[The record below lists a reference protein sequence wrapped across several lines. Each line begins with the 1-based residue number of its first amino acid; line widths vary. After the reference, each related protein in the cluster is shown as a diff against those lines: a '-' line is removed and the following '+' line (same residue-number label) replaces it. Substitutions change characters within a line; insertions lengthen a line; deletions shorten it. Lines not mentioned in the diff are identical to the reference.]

1 MPLGGFLSHSK
12 LMPGMRVSKG
22 ERIATMEDQQ
32 YIHLQQEFLNTK
44 LKLKYAESEFKR
56 QKDLNQSKA
65 TSDKIFEQ
73 TQMEFEQLKVA
84 LNALIEK
91 LKLIHVNPASLTEN
105 NISKSIAI
113 ISPINGYVSKVNM
126 NIGTYVNP
134 TDIIFELINPS
145 DYHLVLKVFE
155 KDMNKISI
163 GQQIIAYNNFNPEKK
178 YFGNILL
185 INKDITSD
193 GASSILCNFQT
204 KDKSLMH
211 GMYMN
216 ADLETTAKPAYII
229 SEDAVVTFE
238 SKNYLFV
245 KLGKNQYQRLE
256 AVIGAQENGMV
267 EIMNHELFNKKNIV
281 LKGAY
286 TLLMKMENKLD
297 E

>member
-1 MPLGGFLSHSK
+1 
-12 LMPGMRVSKG
+12 
-22 ERIATMEDQQ
+22 
-32 YIHLQQEFLNTK
+32 
-44 LKLKYAESEFKR
+44 
-56 QKDLNQSKA
+56 
-65 TSDKIFEQ
+65 
-73 TQMEFEQLKVA
+73 
-84 LNALIEK
+84 
-91 LKLIHVNPASLTEN
+91 
-105 NISKSIAI
+105 
-113 ISPINGYVSKVNM
+113 
-126 NIGTYVNP
+126 
-134 TDIIFELINPS
+134 
-145 DYHLVLKVFE
+145 
-155 KDMNKISI
+155 
-163 GQQIIAYNNFNPEKK
+163 
-178 YFGNILL
+178 
-185 INKDITSD
+185 
-193 GASSILCNFQT
+193 
-204 KDKSLMH
+204 MH

>member
-1 MPLGGFLSHSK
+1 
-12 LMPGMRVSKG
+12 
-22 ERIATMEDQQ
+22 
-32 YIHLQQEFLNTK
+32 
-44 LKLKYAESEFKR
+44 
-56 QKDLNQSKA
+56 
-65 TSDKIFEQ
+65 
-73 TQMEFEQLKVA
+73 
-84 LNALIEK
+84 
-91 LKLIHVNPASLTEN
+91 
-105 NISKSIAI
+105 
-113 ISPINGYVSKVNM
+113 
-126 NIGTYVNP
+126 
-134 TDIIFELINPS
+134 
-145 DYHLVLKVFE
+145 
-155 KDMNKISI
+155 MNKISI
-163 GQQIIAYNNFNPEKK
+163 GQQLIAYNNFNPEKK

-204 KDKSLMH
+204 KDKLLMH

-216 ADLETTAKPAYII
+216 ADIETSAKPAYII

-238 SKNYLFV
+238 SKNYLFIEV
-245 KLGKNQYQRLE
+245 GKNQYQRLE